1 LWFINGKVSLTWNL
15 KQAIVQKP
23 RTSAFVEGT
32 CFIKPKTGD
41 VARLKALPPPED
53 AVDPEGAAIVDDS
66 DEDEEYELPAPAPVP
81 VRAPAPVV
89 AAPVVVAAAPV
100 AATDETKKKK
110 LVTKK
115 KVDA

>member
-53 AVDPEGAAIVDDS
+53 AIDPEGAAIVDDS
-66 DEDEEYELPAPAPVP
+66 DEEYELPPPAPVP
-81 VRAPAPVV
+81 VHVPAPAPAPAPVV
-89 AAPVVVAAAPV
+89 AAPAAA
-100 AATDETKKKK
+100 DETKKKK
-110 LVTKK
+110 IVTKK
-115 KVDA
+115 KADA